1 MGFNDAIGAGV
12 QKDAPFVG
20 RSDSLRTV
28 IKKMTDAKV
37 TGLIVKSG
45 TDVVG
50 IITVRDV
57 MNSVANNDDLDD
69 TKVSDFMTACELITD
84 KSIKTPCVQLDEGQN
99 VKDALAIMNEAGVR
113 NLLVTGD
120 NNKAIGTIS
129 ALTLLKMAIS

>member
-57 MNSVANNDDLDD
+57 MNSVANNKDLDD
-69 TKVSDFMTACELITD
+69 TKVSDFMTSCELITD
-84 KSIKTPCVQLDEGQN
+84 KSIKTPCVQLDEGRRRAA
-99 VKDALAIMNEAGVR
+99 KWAR
-113 NLLVTGD
+113 
-120 NNKAIGTIS
+120 S
-129 ALTLLKMAIS
+129 APPG

>member
-57 MNSVANNDDLDD
+57 MNSVANNKDLDD
-69 TKVSDFMTACELITD
+69 TKVSDFMTSCELITD

-99 VKDALAIMNEAGVR
+99 VKDAIAIMNEAGVR

-120 NNKAIGTIS
+120 DNKAIGTIS